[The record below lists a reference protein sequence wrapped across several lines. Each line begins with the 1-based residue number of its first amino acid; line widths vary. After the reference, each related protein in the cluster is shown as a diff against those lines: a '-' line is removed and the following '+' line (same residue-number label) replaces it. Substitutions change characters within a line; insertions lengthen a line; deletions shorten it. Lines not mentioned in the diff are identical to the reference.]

1 MSAEG
6 DLPLLWQLRF
16 SHFNEKARWAL
27 DYKKVPHRRRSLAP
41 GPHTFR
47 SRRLGGHGTT
57 PVLVI
62 DDEVI
67 GDTTEI
73 VARLE
78 QRNPDPPLYP
88 DNEIDRQAALD
99 LEEHFD
105 EALGPGL
112 RSAIFHALLPHRH
125 VTVALT
131 TQGLARI
138 HRLTFNAIY
147 PLVRRVVESGIH
159 ADDVTAKRGRE
170 QTIAAMDLIEE
181 ELEGDYLLGDR
192 FTIADLTA
200 AALLCPLVA
209 PPQFAYEWP
218 PVWPEE
224 WEQFRRS
231 LADRRA
237 YKWVQEMFSRHRG
250 SSAAVSDD

>member
-1 MSAEG
+1 MTDE
-6 DLPLLWQLRF
+6 DLPVLWQLRF

-27 DYKKVPHRRRSLAP
+27 DYKKAPHRRRSLAP

-47 SRRLGGHGTT
+47 SKRLGGRGTT
-57 PVLVI
+57 PILIV
-62 DDEVI
+62 DGEVI

-88 DNEIDRQAALD
+88 VTEIDRKAALD

-105 EALGPGL
+105 EELGPGL
-112 RSAIFHALLPHRH
+112 RSAIFHALLPHRQ

-131 TQGLARI
+131 TQGLARK
-138 HRLTFNAIY
+138 HRLTFNTIY
-147 PLVRRVVESGIH
+147 PLIRRAVERGIH
-159 ADDVTAKRGRE
+159 ADDATAKRGRE
-170 QTIAAMDLIEE
+170 QTIAAMDVIEE
-181 ELEGDYLLGDR
+181 ELEGDYLVGDR

-209 PPQFAYEWP
+209 PPQFAYQWP
-218 PVWPEE
+218 PAWPEE

-237 YKWVQEMFSRHRG
+237 YKWVEEMFSRHRG